1 MGEVVILCLLQMKE
15 KPGLRAIA
23 STLLRELTRRFQKV
37 LDPQTPACDPVYIKG
52 TFLDPR
58 YRILLSST
66 QVAAAKSDILHEV
79 SCIFAT

>member
-15 KPGLRAIA
+15 KPGLCAVA
-23 STLLRELTRRFQKV
+23 STLLRELTRQFQKV
-37 LDPQTPACDPVYIKG
+37 LDSPTPAFNPVYIKA

-58 YRILLSST
+58 YTILLSST

-79 SCIFAT
+79 SCICAT